1 MHKFF
6 LFGYRVHK
14 LVISGKR
21 IMIELKWKQTNRLS
35 IGLESSQT
43 EKCQNVKEFKTKT
56 FHEPS
61 RRIILRLKTPSY
73 SILNNK
79 YLDKWNK
86 SIMAD
91 IETAEFLIDESLL
104 KLSVERLVFIC
115 NFLEINDDCSMG
127 HSKRTIFKKIN
138 KYMDNFKEQNF
149 WFATLELLYKI
160 QSKSKELKKERTRPE
175 TDAYMLIIR
184 PYSKQFEDLDAS
196 IQEVRELA
204 VRRKEKGNKVS
215 DNEGNKVSGKYEA
228 WWWKWCSRYKCF
240 SVRDLSGSAALLRRE
255 LRGRGCVGDPS
266 QKDMPR
272 YISIKH
278 QISELRK

>member
-1 MHKFF
+1 M
-6 LFGYRVHK
+6 
-14 LVISGKR
+14 
-21 IMIELKWKQTNRLS
+21 
-35 IGLESSQT
+35 
-43 EKCQNVKEFKTKT
+43 
-56 FHEPS
+56 
-61 RRIILRLKTPSY
+61 
-73 SILNNK
+73 
-79 YLDKWNK
+79 
-86 SIMAD
+86 
-91 IETAEFLIDESLL
+91 
-104 KLSVERLVFIC
+104 FIC
-115 NFLEINDDCSMG
+115 NFLEMNDDCYMG

-138 KYMDNFKEQNF
+138 KYMDNFKEHNF

-196 IQEVRELA
+196 VQEVRKLA

-228 WWWKWCSRYKCF
+228 WWWRWCSRYKCF

-266 QKDMPR
+266 QKDMSR